1 MVSACFSI
9 LFHSA
14 YGETIRDTALAY
26 NLTGTAKNDRIIGS
40 GGNDIL
46 VGLQGDDITD
56 GGGGIVSVVFSC
68 GGNFAISGEIP
79 SVTFSSLDMF

>member
-14 YGETIRDTALAY
+14 YGETIRDTAQAY
-26 NLTGTAKNDRIIGS
+26 NLTGTAENDRIIGS

-46 VGLQGDDITD
+46 VGLQGD
-56 GGGGIVSVVFSC
+56 GGGGIVSVVFSY

-79 SVTFSSLDMF
+79 SVTFHL